1 MPFTV
6 SLVQIAAGLALVV
19 FGLAAAGLSAL
30 ALLAAKGMVLALAV
44 LPLVLLLEVLGLL
57 SGLAAWLGRRP

>member
-6 SLVQIAAGLALVV
+6 SLVQIAVGLALVV

-57 SGLAAWLGRRP
+57 SGLAAWLGRRR